1 MSGSAEASVRCI
13 RLACGYPERRVLE
26 GIDLHVR
33 PGEVLALLGPNGSGK
48 STLLKTIA
56 KTLPPLGGRVEVC
69 GRDVG
74 HLDFAELARLLA
86 FVPQEEPLSFAFTV
100 RQVVLM
106 GRMPHSEGLLDTP
119 EDHAAAEEAM
129 ELAGCLEIA
138 DRPVTQLSGG
148 EKQRVLIARALAQK
162 APVLLMDEPTSHMD
176 IGHQMAA
183 VRLVREQASRGAC
196 VVAAVHDLNLAALV
210 ATDGCL
216 LHEGRIVRQGPIG
229 DVLSDGVLEDVYEVR
244 FERHRDAKGRVRL
257 FPLV

>member
-1 MSGSAEASVRCI
+1 MSASADAIVRCI
-13 RLACGYPERRVLE
+13 RLDCGYPERRVLQ
-26 GIDLHVR
+26 GIELAVR

-69 GRDVG
+69 GKDIA
-74 HLDFAELARLLA
+74 HLSYAEMARLVA
-86 FVPQEEPLSFAFTV
+86 FVPQEEPMSFAFTV
-100 RQVVLM
+100 RQLVLM

-119 EDHAAAEEAM
+119 EDHQAAQEAM
-129 ELAGCLEIA
+129 EQSGCLELA
-138 DRPVTQLSGG
+138 ERPVTQLSGG
-148 EKQRVLIARALAQK
+148 EKQRVLIARALAQR

-183 VRLVREQASRGAC
+183 VRLVRELASQGAC

-216 LHEGRIVRQGPIG
+216 LHRGGIVRQGPIG
-229 DVLSDGVLEDVYEVR
+229 DVLRDGVLEEVYEVR
-244 FERHRDAKGRVRL
+244 FERHHDAKGRVRL
-257 FPLV
+257 FPIV

>member
-1 MSGSAEASVRCI
+1 MSGSAEASVRCVG
-13 RLACGYPERRVLE
+13 LACGYPERRVLD

-129 ELAGCLEIA
+129 GLAGCLEIA
-138 DRPVTQLSGG
+138 ERPVTQLSGG

-183 VRLVREQASRGAC
+183 VRLVREQAARGAC

-216 LHEGRIVRQGPIG
+216 LHRGSIVRQGPIG
-229 DVLSDGVLEDVYEVR
+229 DVLTDGVLEDVYEVR